1 MFSSVGQY
9 EARTPGSSAAQFV
22 EEAHRQH
29 SAMTYAVAMRATRD
43 SEAAAD
49 VAQEAFL
56 KLLSEARQGRRPD
69 NVGAWLCR
77 AATNIVISRARR
89 ATVARKYAPR
99 LLDHSMPEQPD
110 TIAVVRESR
119 GELVAALAV
128 LRPAERAA
136 LILAAHGVTGP
147 EIARHLGRTHGATRA
162 LMCRARTRLRASV
175 AVGSAA

>member
-1 MFSSVGQY
+1 M
-9 EARTPGSSAAQFV
+9 
-22 EEAHRQH
+22 H

-43 SEAAAD
+43 PEAAAD

-77 AATNIVISRARR
+77 A
-89 ATVARKYAPR
+89 TVARKYAPR
-99 LLDHSMPEQPD
+99 LLDYSMPEQPD

>member
-1 MFSSVGQY
+1 
-9 EARTPGSSAAQFV
+9 
-22 EEAHRQH
+22 
-29 SAMTYAVAMRATRD
+29 
-43 SEAAAD
+43 
-49 VAQEAFL
+49 
-56 KLLSEARQGRRPD
+56 
-69 NVGAWLCR
+69 
-77 AATNIVISRARR
+77 
-89 ATVARKYAPR
+89 
-99 LLDHSMPEQPD
+99 
-110 TIAVVRESR
+110 VRESR